1 MIARFDKFERFET
14 PLLTVCNPGSHMLD
28 DGLLTNSVCALP
40 YAKDI
45 SISLNFGSLS
55 ELSFTLP
62 LLATEARQVYDGLEA
77 GRYIYTP
84 DVGYFIID
92 SVSDSFTQE
101 GRTKDISCVSIER
114 ELEELEAPFYKAGV
128 YPLIST
134 DSKDGVLTLAME
146 KCPSWTLR
154 HVDETV
160 LSRSRYFEIAES
172 VSIYEFFMNDLQ
184 DKFDCIFCYDILNR
198 IIDVYD
204 RANYASQHL
213 TSIHLSRNNIINE
226 LEMSHEYDDL
236 YTALS
241 VTGDENMS
249 IRRVNPIGT
258 TVIYDFTYRK
268 HWMSPELQDAVS
280 RWENKIASVQ
290 DSYITLNRQY
300 YDEYLDMSETQ
311 MDIDKLNTQIDI
323 YYTCRDCILS
333 GTIDSKKTTILRQ
346 LRDSGA
352 VDTSATTNA
361 VPTALATVNEKIAEL
376 STQKAL
382 KQTVYATQK
391 AEADALKAQI
401 DTIQAECSLAT
412 TATDVDGKAI
422 FTNELLRELSAY
434 IKQADYTD
442 DNITKTDIMS
452 QDEIFDWCVELLN
465 RAKVQLS
472 KVSTP
477 NKKFS
482 VDTRSFIFSKI
493 FERFTN
499 QLVSG
504 CIVTVETDE
513 DQFEQLHLTTI
524 DIDFESKGLSL
535 TFGNKYSQYDPRSL
549 FDDVFGDV
557 SKSKATL
564 EYVTGVIEDMTGQV
578 SSASQWIEDALT
590 LTKDHALI
598 SKNQDVIVDDGGYLG
613 RQRQTQKDDNGMDLL
628 DTDGNPVFLEDTNGN
643 PIYDGEQLRIVN
655 NCIVFTDDG
664 WETAKTAV
672 GKIHLGK
679 DDDGNDIYRYGFS
692 GEVLIGKIIAG
703 NNLIIAGG
711 SETNGD
717 YSVTIDSKGLT
728 INNGD
733 IQIND
738 PDGKEV
744 FGVKNGNM
752 FLDGSIVA
760 TGSLSID
767 SISVGDYTNYVNL
780 CEETSDVYDFKS
792 AAEYASE
799 EAHKGYINER
809 WLTPIT
815 YPTKSPYFKYI
826 SKSYSCKNGDSFRI
840 TGQVYNRSYHDK
852 PLIVK
857 LVFVVTVSNTNGQE
871 SKINIYSSS
880 IPFSSS
886 GATELNETVT
896 IDSDS
901 LGSTSVTPVSFQIG
915 IATFINNSSTKT
927 NVTLGWYAV
936 NKLEVRRASAGEITA
951 GVLKSKD
958 GETYIDL
965 DTGNAQLT
973 GSVKV
978 KGDSYNVWLK
988 NDSIDGASAVGLFIT
1003 DENDEVYSGGGQ
1015 IALYGN
1021 GDGKSAI
1028 VIVGESVH
1036 VAATSSNSECTNTL
1050 SFESTGYIS
1059 LFSVNNITIQSVG
1072 AGANTGGNISISAST
1087 GFSLSV
1093 PSYYSD
1099 QPENVRVN
1107 NFIRKSTG
1115 RTNDGWEISPYLT
1128 VPALSSN
1135 LINLN
1140 GVDLLSKNKVLW
1152 TGSSWVGSGDT
1163 VTLSSSISTV
1173 PNGVVLVWSVYKS
1186 DTGTVQDYGYNYCF
1200 VPKQHITSFN
1210 GKGISMLLS
1219 SEMQGAG
1226 LGYMGWKYIYITD
1239 TKITGHTANSSDY
1252 TTKPGVTITNTRFV
1266 LRQVLGV

>member
-14 PLLTVCNPGSHMLD
+14 PLLTVCNPGSHMID

-45 SISLNFGSLS
+45 SVSLNFGSLS

-62 LLATEARQVYDGLEA
+62 LFASEARQVYDGLEA
-77 GRYIYTP
+77 GRYIYMP

-101 GRTKDISCVSIER
+101 GRTKDISCISIER

-154 HVDETV
+154 HVDEAV

-241 VTGDENMS
+241 VTGDEDMS

-280 RWENKIASVQ
+280 RWENKIESVQ

-391 AEADALKAQI
+391 AAADALKAQI

-412 TATDVDGKAI
+412 TARDVNGKAI
-422 FTNELLRELSAY
+422 FTDELLRELSAY

-452 QDEIFDWCVELLN
+452 QDEIFDWCVELLE
-465 RAKVQLS
+465 RARVQLS
-472 KVSTP
+472 KISTP
-477 NKKFS
+477 AKKFS
-482 VDTRSFIFSKI
+482 VDTRSFIFSKQ
-493 FERFTN
+493 FERFTS
-499 QLVSG
+499 QLDSG
-504 CIVTVETDE
+504 CIITVETDD
-513 DQFEQLHLTTI
+513 DQFEQLHLTAI
-524 DIDFESKGLSL
+524 DIDFEAKSLSL
-535 TFGNKYSQYDPRSL
+535 TFGNKYNQYDPRSL

-564 EYVTGVIEDMTGQV
+564 EYVTGVIEDMSGQV
-578 SSASQWIEDALT
+578 SSASQWIEEALT

-598 SKNQDVIVDDGGYLG
+598 SKNQDVVVDDGGYLG

-628 DTDGNPVFLEDTNGN
+628 DGNGNPVFLADINGN

-672 GKIHLGK
+672 GKIYLGK
-679 DDDGNDIYRYGFS
+679 DDNGKDIYRYGFS

-717 YSVTIDSKGLT
+717 YSVTIDAKGLT

-738 PDGKEV
+738 PDGKEI
-744 FGVKNGNM
+744 FGVKDGSM

-767 SISVGDYTNYVNL
+767 SISVGDYTNYINL
-780 CEETSDVYDFKS
+780 SEETADVYDFKS
-792 AAEYASE
+792 AAEYAVE
-799 EAHKGYINER
+799 EAHKSYINER
-809 WLTPIT
+809 WLTPIS
-815 YPTKSPYFKYI
+815 YPAQSPYFKYI
-826 SKSYSCKNGDSFRI
+826 SKSYPCKIGDSFRV
-840 TGQVYNRSYHDK
+840 TGDIYNRSFNNSSN
-852 PLIVK
+852 LSIK
-857 LVFVVTVSNTNGQE
+857 LVFVVIVRGSTGTE
-871 SKINIYSSS
+871 SKINIYSDVV
-880 IPFSSS
+880 PFSSNGVS
-886 GATELNETVT
+886 KLDSTIT

-901 LGSTSVTPVSFQIG
+901 LGSTSLTPVSFKIG
-915 IATFINNSSTKT
+915 IATFISNSSTKT
-927 NVTLGWYAV
+927 NVKSGWYAV
-936 NKLEVRRASAGEITA
+936 NNLEARRASAGEITV
-951 GVLKSKD
+951 GILKSKD
-958 GETYIDL
+958 GETYINL
-965 DTGNAQLT
+965 DTGDAQLT
-973 GSVKV
+973 GSVRV
-978 KGDSYNVWLK
+978 KGDNYDIWLK
-988 NDSIDGASAVGLFIT
+988 SVSMNGESESGFFIT
-1003 DENDEVYSGGGQ
+1003 DKDGKNYSGGGQ
-1015 IALYGN
+1015 ISLYDDGN
-1021 GDGKSAI
+1021 GSS
-1028 VIVGESVH
+1028 VVNVVGETLYL
-1036 VAATSSNSECTNTL
+1036 AATSSNSSFTNTL
-1050 SFESTGYIS
+1050 SVQSTGYLSI
-1059 LFSVNNITIQSVG
+1059 FSINDLSIQSNG
-1072 AGANTGGNISISAST
+1072 AGTNIGGNITISAST
-1087 GFSLSV
+1087 GFNLSV

-1099 QPENVRVN
+1099 DLENVRLTN
-1107 NFIRKSTG
+1107 YIRKSVG
-1115 RTNDGWEISPYLT
+1115 RANDGWEIAPALYSPIISSDAIALGGINL
-1128 VPALSSN
+1128 LSSN
-1135 LINLN
+1135 R
-1140 GVDLLSKNKVLW
+1140 VLW
-1152 TGSSWVGSGDT
+1152 SGALWVDDSDT
-1163 VTLSSSISTV
+1163 ATLSSTISAM
-1173 PNGVVLVWSVYKS
+1173 PHGIVLVWSVYK
-1186 DTGTVQDYGYNYCF
+1186 DNTVQNYGYNYCF
-1200 VPKQHITSFN
+1200 VPKQHIKSFN
-1210 GKGISMLLS
+1210 GQGVCMLLT
-1219 SEMQGAG
+1219 SEMQGAN
-1226 LGYMGWKYIYITD
+1226 LGYMGWKYVYITD
-1239 TKITGHTANSSDY
+1239 NKITGRASNGSDY
-1252 TTKPGVTITNTRFV
+1252 TTQPGIKITNTRFV